1 MSVTTRHADGG
12 TIPSPTLSAR
22 RRQSPGSRRRL
33 VGWLFLAPLLAVNAL
48 VIAGPAMTSV
58 AYSFTDWDGINTPQ
72 FVGWANYTAL
82 AADPAFLNALW
93 HNLLWTLFF
102 LTVPMSMGLLGA
114 YLLSRIRRGR
124 TLFRVLFFVPY
135 VVATV
140 VSAAVWRQILSPT
153 AGIVPLL
160 DSFGVPG
167 IGGLNPLG
175 DPDLA
180 LGAIAM
186 INNWQWW
193 GFLVMLFLTAMQ
205 SVNPSL
211 YEAARLDGAGPWRE
225 FWHVTLPG
233 IRPTLVFLFLMT
245 IIWSFLVFDYVY
257 ILTQGGPAG
266 STDMLSTLLY
276 RTAFSEGR
284 AGSASAIGVV
294 MALIS
299 AATIAGY
306 LVIRRRLRWEV

>member
-1 MSVTTRHADGG
+1 MSVAVTGTGG
-12 TIPSPTLSAR
+12 AVRPPRPPAR
-22 RRQSPGSRRRL
+22 RRGPNRRL
-33 VGWLFLAPLLAVNAL
+33 TGLLFLAPLLIVNVL
-48 VIAGPAMTSV
+48 VIAGPAMMSV
-58 AYSFTDWDGINTPQ
+58 AYSFTDWDGINTPD
-72 FVGWANYTAL
+72 FVGTANYEAL
-82 AADPAFLNALW
+82 AGDPAFHRALG
-93 HNLLWTLFF
+93 HNLVWTLFF
-102 LTVPMSMGLLGA
+102 LTVPMGMGLLGA
-114 YLLSRIRRGR
+114 YLLSRVRRGR
-124 TLFRVLFFVPY
+124 TLFRIAFFIPY

-140 VSAAVWRQILSPT
+140 VSAAVWRQILSPD
-153 AGIVPLL
+153 AGIGPALA
-160 DSFGVPG
+160 SFGVPWVG
-167 IGGLNPLG
+167 DVNALG

-211 YEAARLDGAGPWRE
+211 YEAARLDGAGRFRE

-245 IIWSFLVFDYVY
+245 IIWSFLVFDFVY

-276 RTAFSEGR
+276 RTAFSESR
-284 AGSASAIGVV
+284 AGVASAVGVV
-294 MALIS
+294 MAVIS
-299 AATIAGY
+299 AVTIAGY
-306 LVIRRRLRWEV
+306 LVLRRRLRWEV

>member
-1 MSVTTRHADGG
+1 MSTTTLVAGGG
-12 TIPSPTLSAR
+12 TATSRPSPAR
-22 RRQSPGSRRRL
+22 TNRRRRL
-33 VGWLFLAPLLAVNAL
+33 TGLLFLAPLLIVNVL
-48 VIAGPAMTSV
+48 VIAGPALTSV
-58 AYSFTDWDGINTPQ
+58 AYSFTDWDGINPPS
-72 FVGWANYTAL
+72 FVGWDNYAAL
-82 AADPAFLNALW
+82 AGDEAFVSALG

-124 TLFRVLFFVPY
+124 LLFQTLFFIPY

-153 AGIVPLL
+153 AGIIPVL

-167 IGGLNPLG
+167 MDGLNPLG
-175 DPDLA
+175 DPELA
-180 LGAIAM
+180 LGAIAL

-193 GFLVMLFLTAMQ
+193 GFLVMLFLAAMQ
-205 SVNPSL
+205 SVNPAL
-211 YEAARLDGAGPWRE
+211 YEAARLDGAGRWRE

-233 IRPTLVFLFLMT
+233 IRPTLVFLLLMT

-276 RTAFSEGR
+276 RTAFGEGR
-284 AGSASAIGVV
+284 AGHASAVGVV

-299 AATIAGY
+299 ATTIAGY
-306 LVIRRRLRWEV
+306 LVLRRRLRWEV

>member
-1 MSVTTRHADGG
+1 MSTTTLVAGGG
-12 TIPSPTLSAR
+12 TATSRPSPAR
-22 RRQSPGSRRRL
+22 TNRRRRL
-33 VGWLFLAPLLAVNAL
+33 TGLLFLAPLLIVNVL
-48 VIAGPAMTSV
+48 VIAGPALTSV
-58 AYSFTDWDGINTPQ
+58 AYSFTDWDGINPPS
-72 FVGWANYTAL
+72 FVGWDNYAAL
-82 AADPAFLNALW
+82 AGDEAFVSALG

-124 TLFRVLFFVPY
+124 LLFQTLFFIPY

-153 AGIVPLL
+153 AGLIPVL

-167 IGGLNPLG
+167 VSDLNPLG
-175 DPDLA
+175 DPQLA
-180 LGAIAM
+180 LGAIAL

-193 GFLVMLFLTAMQ
+193 GFLVMLFLAAMQ
-205 SVNPSL
+205 SVNPAL
-211 YEAARLDGAGPWRE
+211 YEAARLDGAGRWRE

-233 IRPTLVFLFLMT
+233 IRPTLVFLLLMT

-276 RTAFSEGR
+276 RTAFGEGR
-284 AGSASAIGVV
+284 AGHASAVGVV

-299 AATIAGY
+299 ATTIAGY
-306 LVIRRRLRWEV
+306 LVLRRRLRWEV

>member
-1 MSVTTRHADGG
+1 MSTTTSVAGGG
-12 TIPSPTLSAR
+12 TATSRPSPAR
-22 RRQSPGSRRRL
+22 TDRRRRL
-33 VGWLFLAPLLAVNAL
+33 TGFLFLAPLLIVNVL
-48 VIAGPAMTSV
+48 VIAGPALTSV
-58 AYSFTDWDGINTPQ
+58 AYSFTDWDGINTPS
-72 FVGWANYTAL
+72 FVGWENYAAL
-82 AADPAFLNALW
+82 AGDEAFVNALG

-124 TLFRVLFFVPY
+124 LLFQTLFFIPY

-153 AGIVPLL
+153 AGIIPVL

-167 IGGLNPLG
+167 VSDLNPLG
-175 DPDLA
+175 DPELA
-180 LGAIAM
+180 LGAIAL

-193 GFLVMLFLTAMQ
+193 GFLVLLFLAAMQ
-205 SVNPSL
+205 SVNPAL
-211 YEAARLDGAGPWRE
+211 YEAARLDGAGRWRE

-233 IRPTLVFLFLMT
+233 IRPTLVFLLLMT

-276 RTAFSEGR
+276 RTAFGEGR
-284 AGSASAIGVV
+284 AGHASAVGVV

-299 AATIAGY
+299 ATTIAGY
-306 LVIRRRLRWEV
+306 LVLRRRLRWEV

>member
-1 MSVTTRHADGG
+1 MSTTTHVAGGG
-12 TIPSPTLSAR
+12 TATPRPSPAR
-22 RRQSPGSRRRL
+22 NDRRRRL
-33 VGWLFLAPLLAVNAL
+33 TGLLFLAPLLIVNVL
-48 VIAGPAMTSV
+48 VIAGPASTSV
-58 AYSFTDWDGINTPQ
+58 AYSFTDWDGINPPS
-72 FVGWANYTAL
+72 FVGWENYVAL
-82 AADPAFLNALW
+82 TGDDAFVGALG

-124 TLFRVLFFVPY
+124 LLFQTLFFIPY

-153 AGIVPLL
+153 AGIIPVL

-167 IGGLNPLG
+167 VSDLNPLG
-175 DPDLA
+175 DPQLA
-180 LGAIAM
+180 LGAIAL

-193 GFLVMLFLTAMQ
+193 GFLVMLFLAAMQ
-205 SVNPSL
+205 SVNPAL
-211 YEAARLDGAGPWRE
+211 YEAARLDGAGRWRE

-233 IRPTLVFLFLMT
+233 IRPTLVFLLLMT

-276 RTAFSEGR
+276 RTAFGEGR
-284 AGSASAIGVV
+284 AGHASAVGVV

-299 AATIAGY
+299 ATTIAGY
-306 LVIRRRLRWEV
+306 LVLRRRLRWEV